1 MIEKIDVKQITGMGV
16 TSLAGKINEIVDNM
30 NTILDEKD
38 KIIATLGEEIAAKDV
53 VLEKLS
59 AELTSI
65 RSEANLTEKEPVI
78 AVEPKVEEKI

>member
-38 KIIATLGEEIAAKDV
+38 KIIAALGEEIAAKDV

-59 AELTSI
+59 AELTAI
-65 RSEANLTEKEPVI
+65 RSEANLTEKEPII